1 MWGTAVL
8 INLTQNLQTEKASP
22 ERTTILHTVILYQVA
37 LFLCAA
43 EYFRCIVLSASC
55 NNLRLMAPSIAAVS
69 YFSISYLFDQ
79 FRRHFLHRI
88 PYFSMNA
95 EPLAFFL
102 IAGLN
107 CIQQHTTYQVA
118 TCTLVHLTLTDVG
131 AVGMTL
137 FRKFI
142 ARIKEHAYLHY
153 WRI

>member
-69 YFSISYLFDQ
+69 YLFFYFISFRPVSAAFLTPNSVFFDE
-79 FRRHFLHRI
+79 RRAFGIFLNSG
-88 PYFSMNA
+88 P
-95 EPLAFFL
+95 
-102 IAGLN
+102 
-107 CIQQHTTYQVA
+107 
-118 TCTLVHLTLTDVG
+118 
-131 AVGMTL
+131 
-137 FRKFI
+137 
-142 ARIKEHAYLHY
+142 
-153 WRI
+153 